1 MLDFQLAEIYGY
13 ETKRFNEQVKNNIQK
28 FPARFRFQLSKDEVD
43 MIQRSKKSSSGIW
56 AAGKGGR
63 SYLPFAFTEQGIYM
77 LMTVLKG
84 DLATRQSIALIDA
97 FKEMKDFIVENNGL
111 LVNTNPYLES
121 RFASYDKRFEIIEHK
136 IDSIMDNFVDESNY
150 KHFII
155 LDGEKIEADVAYQNI
170 YKKARNAL
178 TGAFVMDSGL
188 SVVFKRNDA
197 KFHDRYI
204 VTDYKMPTEKV
215 YHCGCSSKDAGS
227 RITAISAVNDADGYY
242 EAFDDVLARPSYFLE

>member
-1 MLDFQLAEIYGY
+1 
-13 ETKRFNEQVKNNIQK
+13 
-28 FPARFRFQLSKDEVD
+28 
-43 MIQRSKKSSSGIW
+43 
-56 AAGKGGR
+56 
-63 SYLPFAFTEQGIYM
+63 
-77 LMTVLKG
+77 
-84 DLATRQSIALIDA
+84 
-97 FKEMKDFIVENNGL
+97 NGL

-136 IDSIMDNFVDESNY
+136 IDSIMDNFVDESTY

-170 YKKARNAL
+170 YKKARSTVLIIDDYIDVKTLQLLKAAKDGVGISIVSDNKARNSL
-178 TGAFVMDSGL
+178 TGAFVRDSGL

-204 VTDYKMPTEKV
+204 VIDYKMPTEKV

-242 EAFDDVLARPSYFLE
+242 EAFDDVLARPSYLIE

>member
-1 MLDFQLAEIYGY
+1 
-13 ETKRFNEQVKNNIQK
+13 
-28 FPARFRFQLSKDEVD
+28 
-43 MIQRSKKSSSGIW
+43 
-56 AAGKGGR
+56 
-63 SYLPFAFTEQGIYM
+63 
-77 LMTVLKG
+77 MTVLKG
-84 DLATRQSIALIDA
+84 DLAVRQSRALIRA
-97 FKEMKDFIVENNGL
+97 FKAMKDYIIENNGL

-170 YKKARNAL
+170 YKKARSTVLIIDDYIDVKTLQLLKASKIGVAITIVSDNKARNSL

-204 VTDYKMPTEKV
+204 VIDYKMPTEKV

-227 RITAISAVNDADGYY
+227 RITAISAVNDAEGYY
-242 EAFDDVLARPSYFLE
+242 EAFDDVLARPSYLIE